1 MPKKQMKKSRK
12 NMKGG
17 SCGCANSHSHDTTMI
32 KSPDFF
38 AGGRKSRRK
47 TSKRRSKRTIRGGVA
62 LGPASLPAG
71 FDTNRA
77 YSYSLNDH
85 VNDPLNPTVQVAT
98 RQLPNM
104 VGGGRRKR
112 KLSRKRGG
120 SQDLENYNKNIL
132 SSSNTLKGASVGT
145 NIISGNTQEYDNTFK
160 TPMFL

>member
-12 NMKGG
+12 NMKKGG
-17 SCGCANSHSHDTTMI
+17 SCGCANSHSHDAPMI

-38 AGGRKSRRK
+38 AGGSKSRRK
-47 TSKRRSKRTIRGGVA
+47 TSKRKIRGGVA
-62 LGPASLPAG
+62 LGPASLPAD

-85 VNDPLNPTVQVAT
+85 VNDPLNPTVQVAA

-112 KLSRKRGG
+112 KSKLSKKRGG

-132 SSSNTLKGASVGT
+132 SSSNTLRGASIGT
-145 NIISGNTQEYDNTFK
+145 NIISGKVESQDSTFK